1 MHPAHAAMRR
11 ALDRRN
17 NRCILATMSITRYIA
32 RLGGPAAAARLFC
45 CSPQAI
51 SNWIRRRAIPRCR
64 HLEAVRIAE
73 RAGFKCNPETMQ

>member
-1 MHPAHAAMRR
+1 MRR
-11 ALDRRN
+11 ALDKRN
-17 NRCILATMSITRYIA
+17 TRCILDPMTIVRYIA

-51 SNWIRRRAIPRCR
+51 SNWIRRRAIPRSR

-73 RAGFKCNPETMQ
+73 RAGFDFNPEASR

>member
-1 MHPAHAAMRR
+1 MRR
-11 ALDRRN
+11 ALDNRN
-17 NRCILATMSITRYIA
+17 TRCILATMSITRFIA

-51 SNWIRRRAIPRCR
+51 SNWIRRRAIPRSR

-73 RAGFKCNPETMQ
+73 RAGFFINPETMQ

>member
-1 MHPAHAAMRR
+1 MRR
-11 ALDRRN
+11 ALDNRN
-17 NRCILATMSITRYIA
+17 TRCILATMSITRFIA

-51 SNWIRRRAIPRCR
+51 SNWIRRRAIPRSR

-73 RAGFKCNPETMQ
+73 RAGFDFNPEASR

>member
-1 MHPAHAAMRR
+1 MRP
-11 ALDRRN
+11 ALDNRN
-17 NRCILATMSITRYIA
+17 TRCILDPMTIVRYIA

-51 SNWIRRRAIPRCR
+51 SNWIRRRAIPRSR

-73 RAGFKCNPETMQ
+73 RAGFFINPETMQ

>member
-1 MHPAHAAMRR
+1 MT
-11 ALDRRN
+11 
-17 NRCILATMSITRYIA
+17 IVRYIA

-51 SNWIRRRAIPRCR
+51 SNWIRRRAIPRSR

-73 RAGFKCNPETMQ
+73 RAGFFINPETMQ